1 MSSDLQLNQS
11 LEAEGW
17 TIRYGVF
24 GPSGPTGGKAILF
37 VHGTPWSSEVFKPLA
52 RALLSQRKHRVI
64 LYDLGGYGLSQE
76 RSLPSDDEERYKEG
90 EWVGGKL
97 DFLSPAFDL
106 VLV

>member
-1 MSSDLQLNQS
+1 MSSDLHLDQS
-11 LEAEGW
+11 FEAEGW

-24 GPSGPTGGKAILF
+24 GPSGPTGGKTILF

-76 RSLPSDDEERYKEG
+76 RSSPSDDEERYKEG

-97 DFLSPAFDL
+97 DFFFHAFDL
-106 VLV
+106 IFV